1 MPTKYLFFLLFLCSL
16 YSCKQ
21 NNTSEKTTE
30 QNVAT
35 DFALQKP
42 VKKLAIQYAKG
53 FEVSYYADYKV
64 VTVLQTNFTNVKE
77 VKYVLVNRG
86 KPLPSNLPKD
96 AITVEIPLKSIICL
110 STTHAPLLEEI
121 GEVDKITGF
130 SAIQFSAVL
139 EKYMPQQKITEVG
152 GENGLPNIEQIVNL
166 QPSGVMLY
174 AEPTFH
180 KLIELGQ
187 KPILNT
193 EYLETSP
200 LGRAEWIKFAS
211 VFFDK
216 EDIADKYF
224 NQIAQNYE
232 VIKSKV
238 ATTSN
243 KPQVFGTVPYNN
255 IWYMPAGQSFVATLW
270 QDAGAN
276 YLWQYSEGTGSL
288 QLSVEEVVHKAYL
301 ADIWINVGSIA
312 SIKEL
317 IATDNRFAAFKALK
331 TKQVYNCNKKITK
344 GGGNEYYEYGVT
356 KPDVILQDLVNI
368 LYPNLLENK
377 ELYFYQQLK

>member
-1 MPTKYLFFLLFLCSL
+1 MSTKYLFSLLLFFVLCS
-16 YSCKQ
+16 CKKT
-21 NNTSEKTTE
+21 NTTE
-30 QNVAT
+30 TKTETTN
-35 DFALQKP
+35 DFTLQQP
-42 VKKLAIQYAKG
+42 IKKLDVKYAKG
-53 FEVSYYADYKV
+53 FEVSYFSDYKV
-64 VTVLQTNFTNVKE
+64 VTILQTNFTNIKKVQ
-77 VKYVLVNRG
+77 YVLVNRG
-86 KPLPSNLPKD
+86 KSLPANLPKE
-96 AITVEIPLKSIICL
+96 AITVEIPLKSIVCL

-121 GEVDKITGF
+121 GEVEKIVGF
-130 SAIQFSAVL
+130 SGIGYSAVL
-139 EKYMPQQKITEVG
+139 EKYTEKQKITEVG
-152 GENGLPNIEQIVNL
+152 GQNGLANLEQIVNL

-174 AEPTFH
+174 DENSFH
-180 KLIELGQ
+180 KLFQLGQ
-187 KPILNT
+187 KPVLNT

-216 EDIADKYF
+216 EDLADKYF
-224 NQIAQNYE
+224 SQIAQNYE
-232 VIKSKV
+232 SIKAKL
-238 ATTSN
+238 AKTSN

-255 IWYMPAGQSFVATLW
+255 IWYMPAGESFVATLW

-331 TKQVYNCNKKITK
+331 TKQVYNCNKRITK

-356 KPDVILQDLVNI
+356 KPDMILQDLVNI